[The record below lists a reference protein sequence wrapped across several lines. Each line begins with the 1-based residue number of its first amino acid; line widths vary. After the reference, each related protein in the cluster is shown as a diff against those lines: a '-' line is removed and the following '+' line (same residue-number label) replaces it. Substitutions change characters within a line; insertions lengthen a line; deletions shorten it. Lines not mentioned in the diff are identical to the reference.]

1 MQSKKGS
8 TTDAPWPNL
17 PNRMFPMKKNLPGSP
32 PPNGSSIPHL
42 KISREARLITPEAGA
57 LPITGRR

>member
-42 KISREARLITPEAGA
+42 KISREGC
-57 LPITGRR
+57 G